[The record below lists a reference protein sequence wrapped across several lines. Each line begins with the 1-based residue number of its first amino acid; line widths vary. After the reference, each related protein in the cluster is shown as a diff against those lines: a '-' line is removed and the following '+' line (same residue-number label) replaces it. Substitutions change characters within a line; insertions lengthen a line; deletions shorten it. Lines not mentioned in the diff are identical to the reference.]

1 MHMRQG
7 TDEGAAAT
15 GIDGARVRARR
26 QALGV
31 TQAQLSERSG
41 LSQEAISRVENG
53 KIKGL
58 LAPTQEALARA
69 LGVSVSWLMGAPDT
83 SAEAHEAVPHGG
95 ARETVVV
102 RDEDD
107 PLVLALGDAFDPKRH
122 LVLDTHAVL
131 RALRATDRRLVE
143 GADLVGAARRWLDAA
158 AGLRREGIQVS
169 TENVLVRAT
178 LGRAAHAG
186 ELAAER
192 EAQANAE
199 ADARLR
205 ARGIEPAAGAVQ
217 LPRRKRG

>member
-1 MHMRQG
+1 MRHG
-7 TDEGAAAT
+7 NDDSAGMS

-26 QALGV
+26 QGLGM

-69 LGVSVSWLMGAPDT
+69 LGVSVSWLMGAGD
-83 SAEAHEAVPHGG
+83 GG
-95 ARETVVV
+95 AEHLEGALGYVPRDPEVV
-102 RDEDD
+102 REEND
-107 PLVLALGDAFDPKRH
+107 PLVIALGDAFDPKRH
-122 LVLDTHAVL
+122 LVVDTHAVL

-158 AGLRREGIQVS
+158 AGLRREGIMVTS
-169 TENVLVRAT
+169 ENVLVRAT
-178 LGRAAHAG
+178 LGRTARAG
-186 ELAAER
+186 ELATER
-192 EAQANAE
+192 EADANAE
-199 ADARLR
+199 ADAKLR
-205 ARGIEPAAGAVQ
+205 ARGIEPGAPKVQ